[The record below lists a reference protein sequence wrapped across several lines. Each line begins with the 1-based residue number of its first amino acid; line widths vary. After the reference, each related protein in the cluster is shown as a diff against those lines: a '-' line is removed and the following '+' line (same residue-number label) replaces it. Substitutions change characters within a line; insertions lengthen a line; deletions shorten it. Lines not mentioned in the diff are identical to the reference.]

1 MSLSVLQNPL
11 GLLTGV
17 AATLG
22 GAVVM
27 IGWRLRE
34 TTRPITVP
42 LIIIP
47 PLGMATGFGM
57 FLYPPARI
65 PWSWALTA
73 LVVGAVILAE
83 PLSRSSRLE
92 RRGDAIVL
100 KRSRA
105 FLWILLGLLAVR
117 FALRDYIGHIVS
129 PMQTAAVLFTLAF
142 GMIARWRVGM
152 YIEYQRLL
160 APAPNSSRAG
170 APPTS

>member
-1 MSLSVLQNPL
+1 MNIPLPQNPTS
-11 GLLTGV
+11 LLTGV

-34 TTRPITVP
+34 TTRPVTVP
-42 LIIIP
+42 LIVIP
-47 PLGMATGFGM
+47 PLGMATGFCM
-57 FLYPPARI
+57 FIYPPARI
-65 PWSWALTA
+65 PWSWAIGA
-73 LVVGAVILAE
+73 LLVGAVLLAE

-100 KRSRA
+100 QRSRA

-129 PMQTAAVLFTLAF
+129 PMQTAGVLFTLAF
-142 GMIARWRVGM
+142 GMIARWRASM
-152 YIEYQRLL
+152 YVAYQRLMRE
-160 APAPNSSRAG
+160 PRG
-170 APPTS
+170 

>member
-1 MSLSVLQNPL
+1 MSISLPQNPL

-65 PWSWALTA
+65 PLWWALVA

-83 PLSRSSRLE
+83 PLSRTSRLE
-92 RRGDAIVL
+92 RRGDQIVL

-105 FLWILLGLLAVR
+105 FLWILFGLLAIR

-129 PMQTAAVLFTLAF
+129 PIQTAAVLFTLAF
-142 GMIARWRVGM
+142 GMIARWRASM
-152 YIEYQRLL
+152 YLEYQRLL
-160 APAPNSSRAG
+160 AQTPKSPSTG
-170 APPTS
+170 V